1 MSSTQT
7 ADHSILNDQWKIHI
21 NLYKFA
27 TWREDLELVRLENSL
42 CYKKNIAV
50 SVNLVKITLMP

>member
-1 MSSTQT
+1 M

-21 NLYKFA
+21 NKFA

-42 CYKKNIAV
+42 RYKKKKKKKIV
-50 SVNLVKITLMP
+50 LSVLISLKLR